1 MNLRELIEKEN
12 PVRHC
17 QECGTKFTDVVLDPR
32 PLGEGRGDWVDYYCK
47 VCQSCFAK
55 WESSIGTYL
64 LRYDSRGTVCAACGL
79 TFGGG
84 NFSKHRKLGRC
95 LSPSEMKAAVK
106 DGIVVSSGC
115 GEKITD

>member
-1 MNLRELIEKEN
+1 MTLAELIAREN

-17 QECGTKFTDVVLDPR
+17 QECGRKFDD
-32 PLGEGRGDWVDYYCK
+32 GDWVDYYCK

-64 LRYDSRGTVCAACGL
+64 LRYDFRGTVCAACGL

-95 LSPSEMKAAVK
+95 LSPSEMKAVVK

-115 GEKITD
+115 G